1 MLSQFCIRRPIFAT
15 VLSLIIVLAGLVA
28 LQVLPLSQYPNISP
42 PTVRVSATYDGAD
55 AETIARTVAAPI
67 EDQLSGI
74 EGLLYYTTSIRSNG
88 DMSIAC
94 VFDVG
99 VDPNDAML
107 EINNRVRTAERRLPA
122 TVRDQ
127 GVSVRKRSDEEL
139 LMMALFSPDQSM
151 GVTDMADYANLN
163 IVDELKRLPGIG
175 DVNVFGNVQSAMRIW
190 LDPLRMGELGV
201 TTQDVEAAV
210 EAQNAQRSAGRVGTS
225 PTLPEQQL
233 YYTITTPGQL
243 LTPEQFGN
251 IIVKNDGPNGLVRVR
266 DIATTEVGKRSYEF
280 RVDLNGQPGVNIG
293 VYLQTGANAM
303 AAAEAVKSRITELA
317 KHFPE
322 GKLDYI
328 VTNDTTIFVEASL
341 NEVYHTL
348 AEALGLVL
356 VVVFLFLQS
365 WRATIIPMLA
375 VPVSLIGTM
384 AGLWLF
390 GFSLNTLTL
399 FAMTLSIGIVVDDAI
414 VVLENVERIMRTENL
429 PPFEAAQKAMKEVAG
444 ALVAIVLVLSAVF
457 VPVAFLGG
465 IAGELYRQF
474 AVTVAVSVAI
484 SGFVALTLTPALC
497 AILLKKETQGERSR
511 FFRAFNAGLAHFTM
525 LFLQVV
531 RAALKHRI
539 ISALLLVAVTIGGWQ
554 MLDHTPT
561 AFIPKEDQGIV
572 RVSVALPEG
581 AAFPRTEAVSEE
593 ILAKAQEM
601 PAVRNVLTMMGFD
614 TFSSNIRANN
624 ATFII
629 QLKHWDDR
637 TDSADDIQQQVQA
650 YMNQHSEARGVASTP
665 APIPGLG
672 SANGFSGFIT
682 SHGNDNPLVLQ
693 EVTDAFMERLRERP
707 ELTGLRSFLV
717 ADTPQL
723 ELVVDEDR
731 AYALGV
737 PVDQVYETI
746 STLMGSTYIND
757 FTRNGKTYRVVM
769 QADAKYRAT
778 PEDLGRAYVR
788 SETSGEMIPI
798 STLITYSRKSG
809 AESLSRMNGYLGSQI
824 MGAAVQGVAS
834 GEAIRIVEE
843 LAAEYLPEG
852 YQVEWTGQ
860 TYHEKRIG
868 ASSATAFGFGLL
880 VMFLILAALYERW
893 SLPIAVVLAV
903 PYAFLGAM
911 VAVWLRGSNN
921 DIYFQIGLLVLIGLT
936 AKNAILI
943 VEFAALKMEEGMGPF
958 DAAIAA
964 AGLRFRPILMTSLA
978 FVLGVVPLLLA
989 SGAGAAARHSMGT
1002 GVFGGMIAATFIST
1016 IFVPV
1021 FFTWFAR
1028 RKKTAAELAKPQPE
1042 TETPKLP
1049 PQSTAGEVS
1058 VEGKDKRDV

>member
-15 VLSLIIVLAGLVA
+15 VLSLIIVLAGFVA
-28 LQVLPLSQYPNISP
+28 LRVLPLSQYPNISP

-88 DMSIAC
+88 EMSIAC

-139 LMMALFSPDQSM
+139 LMMALFSPDGSM
-151 GVTDMADYANLN
+151 NVTDMADYANLN

-201 TTQDVEAAV
+201 TTQDVDDAV

-225 PTLPEQQL
+225 PTLPDQQL

-243 LTPEQFGN
+243 LTPEEFGD
-251 IIVKNDGPNGLVRVR
+251 IIVRNDGPHGLVRLR

-280 RVDLNGQPGVNIG
+280 RVDLNGAPGVNVG

-303 AAAEAVKSRITELA
+303 AAAEAVKARITELA
-317 KHFPE
+317 QHFPK

-414 VVLENVERIMRTENL
+414 VVLENVERIMRTEGL

-457 VPVAFLGG
+457 IPVAFLGG

-497 AILLKKETQGERSR
+497 AILLKKEKPEEKRNA
-511 FFRAFNAGLAHFTM
+511 FFRAFNAGLARFTM

-531 RAALKHRI
+531 RAALKHRF
-539 ISALLLVAVTIGGWQ
+539 ISALILVAVSFGCWQ
-554 MLDHTPT
+554 MLERTPT
-561 AFIPKEDQGIV
+561 AFIPKEDQGLV
-572 RVSVALPEG
+572 RMSVSLPEG
-581 AAFPRTEAVSEE
+581 AAFPRTEAVSVG
-593 ILAKAQEM
+593 ILEKIQAM

-624 ATFII
+624 ATFIV
-629 QLKHWDDR
+629 QLKHWDER
-637 TDSADDIQQQVQA
+637 TDSADDVQRQLQTF
-650 YMNQHSEARGVASTP
+650 MNSHPEARGVATTP

-672 SANGFSGFIT
+672 SSNGFSGYIT

-693 EVTDAFMERLRERP
+693 EVVDAFMEKLQARP

-737 PVDQVYETI
+737 SVDQVYGTI

-769 QADAKYRAT
+769 QADAKFRST

-788 SETSGEMIPI
+788 SETTGKMIPI
-798 STLITYSRKSG
+798 STLITYTRQSG
-809 AESLSRMNGYLGSQI
+809 AESLGRMNGYLGSQI
-824 MGAAVQGVAS
+824 MGSAVQGVSS

-843 LAAEYLPEG
+843 MAQEYLPEG

-860 TYHEKRIG
+860 AYHEKRIG

-911 VAVWLRGSNN
+911 VAVWLRGANN

-989 SGAGAAARHSMGT
+989 TGAGASARHSMGT
-1002 GVFGGMIAATFIST
+1002 GVFGGMLAATFVST

-1028 RKKTAAELAKPQPE
+1028 RKKARSEPSHNTEANPE
-1042 TETPKLP
+1042 IASKEPPK
-1049 PQSTAGEVS
+1049 E
-1058 VEGKDKRDV
+1058 

>member
-15 VLSLIIVLAGLVA
+15 VLSLIIVLAGFVA
-28 LQVLPLSQYPNISP
+28 LRVLPLSQYPNISP

-139 LMMALFSPDQSM
+139 LMMALFSPDGSM
-151 GVTDMADYANLN
+151 NVTDMADYANLN

-201 TTQDVEAAV
+201 TTQDVDDAV

-225 PTLPEQQL
+225 PTLPDQQL

-243 LTPEQFGN
+243 LTPEEFGD
-251 IIVKNDGPNGLVRVR
+251 IIVRNDGPHGLVRLR

-280 RVDLNGQPGVNIG
+280 RVDLNGAPGVNVG

-303 AAAEAVKSRITELA
+303 AAAEAVKARITELA
-317 KHFPE
+317 QHFPK

-414 VVLENVERIMRTENL
+414 VVLENVERIMRTEGL

-457 VPVAFLGG
+457 IPVAFLGG

-497 AILLKKETQGERSR
+497 AILLKKEKPEEKRNA
-511 FFRAFNAGLAHFTM
+511 FFRAFNAGLARFTM

-531 RAALKHRI
+531 RAALKHRF
-539 ISALLLVAVTIGGWQ
+539 ISALILVAVSFGCWQ
-554 MLDHTPT
+554 MLERTPT
-561 AFIPKEDQGIV
+561 AFIPKEDQGLV
-572 RVSVALPEG
+572 RMSVSLPEG
-581 AAFPRTEAVSEE
+581 AAFPRTEAVSVG
-593 ILAKAQEM
+593 ILEKIQAM

-624 ATFII
+624 ATFIV
-629 QLKHWDDR
+629 QLKHWDER
-637 TDSADDIQQQVQA
+637 TDSADDVQRQLQTF
-650 YMNQHSEARGVASTP
+650 MNSHPEARGVATTP

-672 SANGFSGFIT
+672 SSNGFSGYIT

-693 EVTDAFMERLRERP
+693 EVVDAFMEKLQTRP

-737 PVDQVYETI
+737 SVDQVYGTI

-769 QADAKYRAT
+769 QADAKFRST

-788 SETSGEMIPI
+788 SETTGKMIPI
-798 STLITYSRKSG
+798 STLITYTRQSG
-809 AESLSRMNGYLGSQI
+809 AESLGRMNGYLGSQI
-824 MGAAVQGVAS
+824 MGSAVQGVSS

-843 LAAEYLPEG
+843 MAQEYLPEG

-860 TYHEKRIG
+860 AYHEKRIG

-911 VAVWLRGSNN
+911 VAVWLRGANN

-989 SGAGAAARHSMGT
+989 TGAGASARHSMGT
-1002 GVFGGMIAATFIST
+1002 GVFGGMLAATFVST

-1028 RKKTAAELAKPQPE
+1028 RKKARSEPSHNTEANPE
-1042 TETPKLP
+1042 IASKEPPK
-1049 PQSTAGEVS
+1049 E
-1058 VEGKDKRDV
+1058 

>member
-15 VLSLIIVLAGLVA
+15 VLSLIIVLAGFVA
-28 LQVLPLSQYPNISP
+28 LRVLPLSQYPNISP

-88 DMSIAC
+88 EMSIAC

-139 LMMALFSPDQSM
+139 LMMALFSPDGSM
-151 GVTDMADYANLN
+151 NVTDMADYANLN

-201 TTQDVEAAV
+201 TTQDVDDAV

-225 PTLPEQQL
+225 PTLPDQQL

-243 LTPEQFGN
+243 LTPEEFGD
-251 IIVKNDGPNGLVRVR
+251 IIVRNDGPHGLVRLR

-280 RVDLNGQPGVNIG
+280 RVDLNGAPGVNVG

-303 AAAEAVKSRITELA
+303 AAAEAVKARITELA
-317 KHFPE
+317 QHFPK

-414 VVLENVERIMRTENL
+414 VVLENVERIMRTEGL

-457 VPVAFLGG
+457 IPVAFLGG

-497 AILLKKETQGERSR
+497 AILLKKEKPEEKRNA
-511 FFRAFNAGLAHFTM
+511 FFRAFNAGLARFTM

-531 RAALKHRI
+531 RAALKHRF
-539 ISALLLVAVTIGGWQ
+539 ISALILVAVSFGCWQ
-554 MLDHTPT
+554 MLERTPT
-561 AFIPKEDQGIV
+561 AFIPKEDQGLV
-572 RVSVALPEG
+572 RLSVSLPEG
-581 AAFPRTEAVSEE
+581 AAFPRTEAVSVG
-593 ILAKAQEM
+593 ILEKIQAM

-624 ATFII
+624 ATFIV
-629 QLKHWDDR
+629 QLKHWDER
-637 TDSADDIQQQVQA
+637 TDSADDVQRQLQTF
-650 YMNQHSEARGVASTP
+650 MNSHPEARGVATTP

-672 SANGFSGFIT
+672 SSNGFSGYIT

-693 EVTDAFMERLRERP
+693 EVVDAFMEKLQARP

-737 PVDQVYETI
+737 SVDQVYGTI

-769 QADAKYRAT
+769 QADAKFRST

-788 SETSGEMIPI
+788 SETTGKMIPI
-798 STLITYSRKSG
+798 STLITYTRQSG
-809 AESLSRMNGYLGSQI
+809 AESLGRMNGYLGSQI
-824 MGAAVQGVAS
+824 MGSAVQGVSS

-843 LAAEYLPEG
+843 MAQEYLPEG

-860 TYHEKRIG
+860 AYHEKRIG

-911 VAVWLRGSNN
+911 VAVWLRGANN

-989 SGAGAAARHSMGT
+989 TGAGASARHSMGT
-1002 GVFGGMIAATFIST
+1002 GVFGGMLAATFVST

-1028 RKKTAAELAKPQPE
+1028 RKKARSEPSHNTEANPE
-1042 TETPKLP
+1042 IASKEPPK
-1049 PQSTAGEVS
+1049 E
-1058 VEGKDKRDV
+1058 